1 EDAINLQQR
10 AFYEYL
16 LLSKDSANLKNE
28 IIKASIMSNLYDG
41 GKSADDILE
50 NLKGVSLTKRSLQG
64 RLQNLIHQ
72 NKIRLND
79 GIYSLSPEEIKKLE
93 NINLREIVRKEEL
106 LSVINNELPR
116 NTSKNLA
123 VQVVDLIIKA
133 YEESINVQLT
143 ESKFEPPKLQIFKT
157 IVHNLKVLI
166 RQEYDLD
173 DESSDALAKKL
184 MELAGQNDY
193 LSEHCSAKLCVN
205 LLSDRKLE
213 KYIENKN
220 FYIYFDAPVLIPY
233 LITLMFGD

>member
-1 EDAINLQQR
+1 
-10 AFYEYL
+10 
-16 LLSKDSANLKNE
+16 
-28 IIKASIMSNLYDG
+28 G

-133 YEESINVQLT
+133 YEES
-143 ESKFEPPKLQIFKT
+143 
-157 IVHNLKVLI
+157 
-166 RQEYDLD
+166 
-173 DESSDALAKKL
+173 
-184 MELAGQNDY
+184 
-193 LSEHCSAKLCVN
+193 
-205 LLSDRKLE
+205 
-213 KYIENKN
+213 
-220 FYIYFDAPVLIPY
+220 
-233 LITLMFGD
+233 